1 MNTAQPYRTYTYLV
15 PGGERKTVQADRVD
29 FTAHHVV
36 FLDTR
41 TVNPIIVLAEEA
53 SSVRQL
59 TDVTTVRYDA
69 PEPYKA
75 DRALKHNGGAR

>member
-1 MNTAQPYRTYTYLV
+1 VNTSQPHRTYAYIV
-15 PGGERKTVQADRVD
+15 PGGVRKTVQADRVD

-41 TVNPIIVLAEEA
+41 TVYPTIVLAEEA

-59 TDVTTVRYDA
+59 TDVTPVRHDG
-69 PEPYKA
+69 PTPYVA